1 MRIFLHEKIKIIIA
15 LSFIS
20 SFFWKSFFI
29 LFIFGRHSLLFTKSV
44 GKQLTF
50 SVFWTYH
57 DNFKFKKIKKK
68 YKYNVQVFHYYYY
81 QFHHVDAQAFSRCE
95 LFGDNLRSSIHDVS
109 NLFFCEAM
117 KLQTP
122 VTSSSDVT
130 DVIDS
135 MKKTTPASK
144 NDG

>member
-1 MRIFLHEKIKIIIA
+1 MANRSMRYDHLWIIAVMRIFLHEKIKIIIA

-57 DNFKFKKIKKK
+57 DNFKLKKK
-68 YKYNVQVFHYYYY
+68 KNTNTMYKYFIIIIINFIMLMLKHSLVVNFLVIIYGRQSTMMCQIF
-81 QFHHVDAQAFSRCE
+81 FSVKR
-95 LFGDNLRSSIHDVS
+95 
-109 NLFFCEAM
+109 
-117 KLQTP
+117 
-122 VTSSSDVT
+122 
-130 DVIDS
+130 
-135 MKKTTPASK
+135 
-144 NDG
+144 